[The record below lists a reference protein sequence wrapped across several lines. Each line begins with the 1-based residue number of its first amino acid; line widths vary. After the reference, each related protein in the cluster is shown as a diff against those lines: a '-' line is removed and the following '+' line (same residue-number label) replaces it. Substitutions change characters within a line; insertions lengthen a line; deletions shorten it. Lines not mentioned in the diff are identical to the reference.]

1 MKHNEYSSAGPS
13 AWRDQTVKKVLEAA
27 FKARATADIYVLV
40 DRRKAPHVFECR
52 QGEATPPPDGDEG
65 SEKKREEFVAAV
77 IETRVALLRT

>member
-1 MKHNEYSSAGPS
+1 M
-13 AWRDQTVKKVLEAA
+13 
-27 FKARATADIYVLV
+27 
-40 DRRKAPHVFECR
+40 FESR

>member
-13 AWRDQTVKKVLEAA
+13 AWRDQTIKKVLEAA
-27 FKARATADIYVLV
+27 FKARAAADIYVLV
-40 DRRKAPHVFECR
+40 DRRKAPHVFESR
-52 QGEATPPPDGDEG
+52 QGEATSPPDGDEG